1 MYMCFHDCAGTSD
14 IATSFGA
21 SMNVTFLPS
30 EVVKTFQVWSLQ
42 DELQEGKECFPF
54 SLETTEVF
62 VSIPTESSVTT
73 VCIEDTNR
81 K

>member
-1 MYMCFHDCAGTSD
+1 MYRGCAGTSD

-21 SMNVTFLPS
+21 SMNISFLPS
-30 EVVKTFQVWSLQ
+30 EVFKTFQVWSLQ
-42 DELQEGKECFPF
+42 DELQEGRECFPF

-62 VSIPTESSVTT
+62 VSIPTENNVTT
-73 VCIEDTNR
+73 VCIEDANR